1 MRVMGVD
8 LELPVSMLSKPHQL
22 GAPSLALKFLCQSV
36 CQSVCLDHSCFTPQC
51 LFGPQS
57 TLERELKAGTLDECG
72 GSESTDTVWRNT

>member
-8 LELPVSMLSKPHQL
+8 LELPVSML

-57 TLERELKAGTLDECG
+57 TLELKAGTLDECG